1 MFDIPK
7 TNSLAILQGLFIFLG
22 FGKMK
27 LMVQKAIILT
37 AGLGT
42 RFLPLSKVLP
52 KDMWP
57 LAVKPMIQYIVEE
70 AAASGINRIIF
81 VIPPGQRM
89 ILDYFKKPA
98 RDLEKTLKARKKEAV
113 LERLKS
119 FEETFNKVAF
129 SFVVAKKPLGDG
141 YAILQAKRLVGKE
154 PFAVLF
160 DDDIVESKMPCLYQ
174 LIQVFKTCQRPVLSL
189 HKLARER
196 LSSYGIVGIEKI
208 AHRFYKIKKI
218 IEKPSLEE
226 APSDLSI
233 TGKYVLTP
241 EIFSYLQKL
250 QPNAKGEIILADA
263 LEKMINDGKLVY
275 GYEFEGEW
283 WECGNPQA
291 YLETNFHFSLN
302 HPEYGP
308 KLKKFLKEEKL

>member
-1 MFDIPK
+1 
-7 TNSLAILQGLFIFLG
+7 
-22 FGKMK
+22 
-27 LMVQKAIILT
+27 MVQKAIILT

-42 RFLPLSKVLP
+42 RFLPLSKAVP

-57 LAVKPMIQYIVEE
+57 LAVKPMVQYIVEE
-70 AAASGINRIIF
+70 AVASGINHIIF
-81 VIPPGQRM
+81 VIPSGQRM
-89 ILDYFKKPA
+89 VLDYFKKPA
-98 RDLEKTLKARKKEAV
+98 RYLAKILKARKKEAA

-119 FEETFNKVAF
+119 FEEAFKDVSF
-129 SFVVAKKPLGDG
+129 SFVIAKKPLGDG
-141 YAILQAKRLVGKE
+141 YAVLQAKRLAGSE

-160 DDDIVESKMPCLYQ
+160 DDDIVESRTPCLYQ

-189 HKLARER
+189 HKLPKER

-208 AHRFYKIKKI
+208 ANRFYKIKKI
-218 IEKPSLEE
+218 VEKPSLEE

-233 TGKYVLTP
+233 TGKYILTP

-250 QPNAKGEIILADA
+250 QPNSRGEIILADA
-263 LEKMINDGKLVY
+263 LGKMINDGKLVY

-291 YLETNFHFSLN
+291 YLETNLHFSLE

-308 KLKKFLKEEKL
+308 KLKKFLKGEKL

>member
-1 MFDIPK
+1 MI
-7 TNSLAILQGLFIFLG
+7 
-22 FGKMK
+22 
-27 LMVQKAIILT
+27 QKAIILT
-37 AGLGT
+37 AGLST

-52 KDMWP
+52 KEMWP
-57 LAVKPMIQYIVEE
+57 IAAKPMLQYIVEE

-81 VIPPGQRM
+81 VISPGQRM
-89 ILDYFKKPA
+89 VFDYFKKPA
-98 RDLEKTLKARKKEAV
+98 KNLEKILKLKKKEAV
-113 LERLKS
+113 LDRLKS
-119 FEETFNKVAF
+119 FEESFKGISF

-141 YAILQAKRLVGKE
+141 YAILQARRLVGKE

-160 DDDIVESKMPCLYQ
+160 DDDIVESKTPCLHQ
-174 LIQVFKTCQRPVLSL
+174 LVQVFKTCQKPVISL
-189 HKLARER
+189 HRIARER

-208 AHRFYKIKKI
+208 ANRFYKIKNI
-218 IEKPSLEE
+218 IEKPSPEE

-241 EIFSYLQKL
+241 EVFNYLKKL
-250 QPNAKGEIILADA
+250 TPNSRGEIILADA
-263 LEKMINDGKLVY
+263 LGKMINDGKMVY
-275 GYEFEGEW
+275 GYEYEGEW

-308 KLKKFLKEEKL
+308 KLKKFLKSEKL